1 MSDIP
6 TIRDVA
12 RRADVSVATVSRI
25 LNGLSGYSDKTKQ
38 KVLAAIEEMGYRP
51 NAIAR
56 SLNNRRT
63 HTIGVL
69 FPALNSEFSSAL
81 LHGIEDYAHRR
92 QYSVLVCNTDVDGRR
107 TMNYL
112 KVLREKQ
119 VDGLIFVSEV
129 LTDAY
134 RTELAAMNIPVV
146 LVASSDDDPRYP
158 HVKVDDRQAAYDA
171 TSYLIG
177 KGHRRI
183 AMISGTADD
192 PIASRPRIEGYEQAL
207 LDHGVAALPEWIA
220 YGDFFYESGTL
231 AMEALL
237 KRGLDL
243 TAVFA
248 ASDEMAAGAM
258 HAAARA
264 GLRVP
269 EDLSIIGYD
278 DIRLAMMVHPPLTT
292 VHQPL
297 REMGQEAAA
306 KLLLMAESAQ
316 TARSLIVPHRIME
329 RQTVRDI
336 NEINST

>member
-63 HTIGVL
+63 QTIGVL
-69 FPALNSEFSSAL
+69 FPALTSEFSSSL

-92 QYSVLVCNTDVDGRR
+92 QYSVLVCNTDVDGHR

-112 KVLREKQ
+112 QVMREKQ

-129 LTDAY
+129 LTEAY
-134 RTELAAMNIPVV
+134 TAELGAMNIPVV
-146 LVASSDDDPRYP
+146 LVASSTDDPRYP

-171 TSYLIG
+171 TGYLIH

-183 AMISGTADD
+183 AMISGTPGD
-192 PIASRPRIEGYEQAL
+192 PIASLPRIEGYKQAL
-207 LDHGVAALPEWIA
+207 LDHGVAAAPEWIA
-220 YGDFFYESGTL
+220 YGNFYYESGAL
-231 AMEALL
+231 AMEALM
-237 KRGLDL
+237 KRDL
-243 TAVFA
+243 GITAVFA
-248 ASDEMAAGAM
+248 ASDEMAVGAM
-258 HAAARA
+258 HAAARL
-264 GLRVP
+264 GLQVP

-278 DIRLAMMVHPPLTT
+278 NIRLATMVHPPLTT

-297 REMGQEAAA
+297 REIGQEAAA
-306 KLLLMAESAQ
+306 KLLQMAESGQA
-316 TARSLIVPHRIME
+316 ARSLIVPHRIME
-329 RQTVRDI
+329 RQTVKDM
-336 NEINST
+336 NST